1 MALRTAAI
9 CALLLAVAGGCG
21 SGSESKGSDTGE
33 QGVCAQLGDV
43 ASPRATKA
51 PWTAPDDP
59 MGLTCAAGLV
69 PENAEFL
76 QYHVHAHLDVFVDGR
91 PVPVPAGIGIDIANP
106 SVQADMGANGQVI
119 GAGLTGECSR
129 PCISP
134 LHTHDLS
141 GLLHTETKTPSPN
154 KLGQF
159 FTEWAVKLTPDCIG
173 AYCKP
178 KTPIKIYVDGTE
190 ETGDP
195 AEIELSD
202 RREIA
207 IVIGTQPEKIP
218 MEFPR

>member
-9 CALLLAVAGGCG
+9 CALLLAVAAGCG
-21 SGSESKGSDTGE
+21 GGSASKSSDSGD

-43 ASPRATKA
+43 GSPRDTQA
-51 PWTAPDDP
+51 PWRAPDNP
-59 MGLTCAAGLV
+59 MELTCAAGLV
-69 PENAEFL
+69 PEKAEFL

-91 PVPVPAGIGIDIANP
+91 PVLVPAAIGIDPENP
-106 SVQADMGANGQVI
+106 AVQAETGSNGQVI
-119 GAGLTGECSR
+119 GAGLTQECSE

-141 GLLHTETKTPSPN
+141 GLLHTETKTTAPN

-159 FTEWAVKLTPDCIG
+159 FTEWAVKLTPECVG

-178 KTPIKIYVDGTE
+178 KTPIKIYVDGQV

-195 AEIELSD
+195 SDIELSD

-207 IVIGTQPEKIP
+207 IVIGRPPANIP